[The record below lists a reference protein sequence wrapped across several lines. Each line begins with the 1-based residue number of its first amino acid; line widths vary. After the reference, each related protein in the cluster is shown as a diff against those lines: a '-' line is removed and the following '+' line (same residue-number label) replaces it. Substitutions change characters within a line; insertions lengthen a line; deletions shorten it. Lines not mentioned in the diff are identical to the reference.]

1 MQVSVDA
8 GDAEDPPPPSSP
20 PTVVSDLLSY
30 AVPPASVIGL
40 RTCPMPASLSGVT
53 SAFHGFCN
61 FGLPDQHVPNYF
73 PSLPF
78 PTFNQFGNM
87 CSFQDLLQSASL
99 GLLMPQSCPDN
110 VQITPTGPSESEL
123 CFNSSPGDNA
133 QIPSAMPSESDL
145 CFNSSPAKKMGI
157 QLLWKLRLMSP
168 DTLLLVLLDSDD
180 DSDCLDVFRQTDSCS
195 ASKVNKHPELAK
207 DLFNE
212 KSQDINPINN
222 ENATEDA
229 CEETPC
235 CECINGN
242 PYMHV
247 ITDELPEEEQE
258 GVGWKKRKT
267 TKKGERRVRSDCR
280 IPKGMGPIEIAM
292 RNAPNRKT
300 KYIFEPVLGLTFDSE
315 NEAFE
320 FYNMYSY
327 EAGFG
332 IKKSTLKKNGN
343 KFQTLRELR
352 CLCSGGDDR
361 VEYKTKKTGC
371 QAMIRLHRTSDD
383 GWFISCIRSEHNH
396 PLTETCGETK
406 EWFSHK
412 KIDQSTKDMIK
423 YLRENNV
430 SLTKVNCIMGS
441 IFGSMHNSPLT
452 KRSLRTICSQI
463 VKDQMDDDV
472 QKTLEVFR
480 KLRAEDPGFQFSVDP
495 DEHNRIKSLLWINGK
510 SRYQY
515 QYFGDVIT
523 FDTTY
528 CTNIYKMPFGLFVGV
543 NNHFQTVI
551 FGGVFMKEETTESF
565 EWVFFEFISLMGG
578 KLPQTILTDQ
588 CKAMTN
594 AIGSMWPSVKHLWC
608 KWHIFKY
615 ARTRLGPIYRKRS
628 PFRKVFHRIIHEMMT
643 KEEFEKGWSDML
655 KRFKLQ
661 KNEYLENLYFKRE
674 KWAKAYFKDSFC
686 ARMCSTQRSES
697 ANHMLKRFVP
707 RNCSMNR
714 FVEQFNK
721 LLFNRNAE
729 EDRAQFETKIVR
741 NVRRREWPVEEHAM
755 TFYTAAAYDL
765 FRKEVDKSSHYFA
778 KEEIKNKLYRVLHVK
793 PLSKPSWAQ
802 QSYMVEIKND
812 GESYECQCGL
822 YQHFGILCSHVIRVM
837 VQLGISEIPEAH
849 IMKRWTYKAID
860 VLPGELNIYQEDSLS
875 MQSMMFRQSYLYVNG
890 MKNVNDGNRDINAFK
905 IVAHY
910 QKKAQKKLAQ
920 YFKSLEA
927 SEKEATTAKKN
938 KHVDRVSELEHQYY
952 TTGSESGSDID
963 IALGNTYGASGSS
976 ACMSDTEL
984 QNIKAPSYKRKPGR
998 PKATRFKSSADEAN
1012 RKKRKASRRNTDD
1025 GQEEDQLQQQRKK
1038 IRCGSCDIIGHSSTS
1053 CKKKIVDVNSEI
1065 PEC

>member
-20 PTVVSDLLSY
+20 PTVVSDLVSY
-30 AVPPASVIGL
+30 AVPPAYVIGL
-40 RTCPMPASLSGVT
+40 GTCPMPASFSGVT

-61 FGLPDQHVPNYF
+61 FGLPDQHYPSYF

-78 PTFNQFGNM
+78 PTFNQFGMATSTHPSQIHTGNM
-87 CSFQDLLQSASL
+87 CSFQDLLRSASS

-110 VQITPTGPSESEL
+110 VQITPTGPSESDL

-133 QIPSAMPSESDL
+133 QIPYAMPSESDL
-145 CFNSSPAKKMGI
+145 CFNSSPGENKTLETKINNINGDI
-157 QLLWKLRLMSP
+157 SP
-168 DTLLLVLLDSDD
+168 RGPYEVFSHENGDSVAMENEIDESGYFTSGSSVYDVDSDN

-212 KSQDINPINN
+212 KTQDINPITN

-229 CEETPC
+229 CEETPW

-292 RNAPNRKT
+292 RNAPKRKT

-315 NEAFE
+315 DEAFE

-332 IKKSTLKKNGN
+332 IKKSTLKKNDK

-463 VKDQMDDDV
+463 AKDQMDDDV
-472 QKTLEVFR
+472 QKTLE
-480 KLRAEDPGFQFSVDP
+480 
-495 DEHNRIKSLLWINGK
+495 
-510 SRYQY
+510 
-515 QYFGDVIT
+515 
-523 FDTTY
+523 
-528 CTNIYKMPFGLFVGV
+528 
-543 NNHFQTVI
+543 
-551 FGGVFMKEETTESF
+551 
-565 EWVFFEFISLMGG
+565 
-578 KLPQTILTDQ
+578 
-588 CKAMTN
+588 
-594 AIGSMWPSVKHLWC
+594 
-608 KWHIFKY
+608 
-615 ARTRLGPIYRKRS
+615 
-628 PFRKVFHRIIHEMMT
+628 
-643 KEEFEKGWSDML
+643 
-655 KRFKLQ
+655 
-661 KNEYLENLYFKRE
+661 
-674 KWAKAYFKDSFC
+674 
-686 ARMCSTQRSES
+686 
-697 ANHMLKRFVP
+697 
-707 RNCSMNR
+707 
-714 FVEQFNK
+714 
-721 LLFNRNAE
+721 
-729 EDRAQFETKIVR
+729 VR

-778 KEEIKNKLYRVLHVK
+778 KEEIKNKLYTVLHVK

-860 VLPGELNIYQEDSLS
+860 VLPGELSIYQEDRLS
-875 MQSMMFRQSYLYVNG
+875 MQSMTFRHSYLYVNG

-920 YFKSLEA
+920 YFKTLEA

-963 IALGNTYGASGSS
+963 IPLGNTYGASGSS

-1012 RKKRKASRRNTDD
+1012 RKKRKGSRRNTDD